1 MDERSLATA
10 MTLFASNTMRGIQG
24 WRSSARSVQSN
35 RRATDV
41 FQSFRSLLLHLK
53 PGWMKAS
60 VHMRLTEK
68 SRIKRSVV
76 CAGRLGSLSP
86 LDTRFLVCPSVRLFH
101 APSKSFLVSLCRGPV
116 SWCVAVVFCL
126 LEVGAPVTLTYREK
140 PLSPATCVSNS
151 RAVEWVCQ
159 VTWACGVTATGDQS
173 KHRPN

>member
-10 MTLFASNTMRGIQG
+10 MTLFASNTMRGIQS

-35 RRATDV
+35 RRATNV

-68 SRIKRSVV
+68 SRIKTSVV
-76 CAGRLGSLSP
+76 CAGRLGPCRP
-86 LDTRFLVCPSVRLFH
+86 LTPD
-101 APSKSFLVSLCRGPV
+101 
-116 SWCVAVVFCL
+116 SWCVHLCAFSMHQSRVFLSLSAGVQFPGVCGFFCL
-126 LEVGAPVTLTYREK
+126 LEVGAPITLTYREK

-159 VTWACGVTATGDQS
+159 VRLRVA
-173 KHRPN
+173 